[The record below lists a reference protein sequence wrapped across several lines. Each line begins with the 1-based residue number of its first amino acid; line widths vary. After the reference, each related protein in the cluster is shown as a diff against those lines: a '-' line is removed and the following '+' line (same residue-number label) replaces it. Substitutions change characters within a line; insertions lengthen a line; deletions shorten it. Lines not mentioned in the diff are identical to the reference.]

1 MIHVLES
8 GFVRSYGEGYDT
20 DNYGNA
26 GTVSE
31 DQWVLRKRVV
41 DKVLTVLPADRQTLI
56 RTVYMKSRMYGPTV
70 TVIGPPPKPAA
81 ARVGV
86 HNDCFLG
93 GYDDQGTY
101 RYQNAGDRSFLAS
114 DSKYVAVGGETCGA
128 SDPIPSAP
136 TARTRRQN

>member
-1 MIHVLES
+1 M
-8 GFVRSYGEGYDT
+8 
-20 DNYGNA
+20 
-26 GTVSE
+26 
-31 DQWVLRKRVV
+31 V
-41 DKVLTVLPADRQTLI
+41 DKVLAVLPANRQTLV

-70 TVIGPPPKPAA
+70 TVIGPPKPAA

-114 DSKYVAVGGETCGA
+114 DSKYVAVGGEACGA
-128 SDPIPSAP
+128 SARSPAP
-136 TARTRRQN
+136 TAPTRRQS